1 MARNKPKGWVKEP
14 VRHGLAAKGIKTA
27 QVRGVTMAQ
36 IRSGHARAKYGLDTS
51 SGSRYQW
58 LREHGYSDAD
68 AQAAIFGVGRESG
81 EPGIGVPLRVEDER
95 TPLDVEREEMEYEDM
110 TPEEQAYIDE
120 GEAAQE
126 QAFERGA
133 ESALMI
139 TGEDTKEELREA
151 VVMSLGTLSQKAL
164 EDHMNLMTGPRIHE
178 AARMV
183 KRGEYKRAIG
193 MMREVAG
200 LGPAEVTRRAKLA
213 IKDIERIQGMG

>member
-1 MARNKPKGWVKEP
+1 MARRKPKGWVKEP
-14 VRHGLAAKGIKTA
+14 VRHGLAAKGIKTGQA
-27 QVRGVTMAQ
+27 RHITMAQ
-36 IRSGHARAKYGLDTS
+36 IRSGYARNKYGLDTS

-68 AQAAIFGVGRESG
+68 AQAEIFGVGRESG
-81 EPGIGVPLRVEDER
+81 EPGIGVPLR
-95 TPLDVEREEMEYEDM
+95 YEDM

-133 ESALMI
+133 EAALMI

-151 VVMSLGTLSQKAL
+151 AVMSLGILSQKAQ
-164 EDHMNLMTGPRIHE
+164 EGRMNIMTGPRIME
-178 AARMV
+178 AAKEVRKGRYRM
-183 KRGEYKRAIG
+183 AIG
-193 MMREVAG
+193 WLKEVSG